1 MSKLTLY
8 TAQGEKAGDM
18 DFPEQLLVTDRGEQA
33 VHDAVLAFQA
43 NQRAGTAKTKKR
55 GEVRGG
61 GIKPFKQKGTGRA
74 RAGSIRSPIWRGGG
88 TIFGP
93 QPRDYTMRLNKRVAR
108 LAFAR
113 AFSERIA
120 DGSVMVVER
129 FAPAQPKTRLLAE
142 LLKKLGVTQGAL
154 LINET
159 ADRNL
164 TLAVRNMPKVE
175 VVPASDVSTYQ
186 VLRYRQIIIGKA
198 ALEKLEQRM
207 KNLSGRR
214 AA

>member
-1 MSKLTLY
+1 MNKLTLY
-8 TAQGEKAGDM
+8 TAQGEKTGEL
-18 DFPEQLLVTDRGEQA
+18 DFPQQLLVTDRGAQA

-43 NQRAGTAKTKKR
+43 NRRAGTAKTKKR

-88 TIFGP
+88 VVFGP
-93 QPRDYTMRLNKRVAR
+93 QPRDYSIHLNKRVVR

-113 AFSERIA
+113 AFSERLA
-120 DGSVMVVER
+120 DGAVLVVER

-142 LLKKLGVTQGAL
+142 LLKKLGVSQGAL
-154 LINET
+154 LINEAT
-159 ADRNL
+159 DRNL
-164 TLAVRNMPKVE
+164 TLAVRNMAKVE
-175 VVPASDVSTYQ
+175 VVQAADVNTYQ
-186 VLRYRQIIIGKA
+186 VLRYRKIVVSKA

-207 KNLSGRR
+207 KNLGRR

>member
-8 TAQGEKAGDM
+8 TAQGEKTGEL

-43 NQRAGTAKTKKR
+43 NRRAGTAKTKKR
-55 GEVRGG
+55 GEVSGG

-88 TIFGP
+88 VVFGP
-93 QPRDYTMRLNKRVAR
+93 QPRDYSIRLNKRVVR

-113 AFSERIA
+113 AFSERLA
-120 DGSVMVVER
+120 DGSVLVVER

-142 LLKKLGVTQGAL
+142 LLKKLGVQKGAL
-154 LINET
+154 LINEAT
-159 ADRNL
+159 DRNL
-164 TLAVRNMPKVE
+164 TLAVRNMAKVE
-175 VVPASDVSTYQ
+175 VAQAADVNTYQ
-186 VLRYRQIIIGKA
+186 VLRYPQVVVSKA

-207 KNLSGRR
+207 KNLGRR

>member
-8 TAQGEKAGDM
+8 TAQGEKTGEL
-18 DFPEQLLVTDRGEQA
+18 DFPEQLLVTERGEQA
-33 VHDAVLAFQA
+33 VHDAVLAYQA
-43 NQRAGTAKTKKR
+43 NRRAGTAKTKKR
-55 GEVRGG
+55 GEVSGG

-88 TIFGP
+88 TVFGP
-93 QPRDYTMRLNKRVAR
+93 QPRDYSIRLNKRVAR

-113 AFSERIA
+113 AFSERVA
-120 DGSVMVVER
+120 DGSVVVVER

-142 LLKKLGVTQGAL
+142 LLKKLGVTRGAL

-164 TLAVRNMPKVE
+164 TLAVRNMANVE
-175 VVPASDVSTYQ
+175 AVPASDANTYQ
-186 VLRYRQIIIGKA
+186 VLRYRQIVISKA

-207 KNLSGRR
+207 KNLGRR
-214 AA
+214 MA